1 MTLLMKT
8 VILLLL
14 INFIEN
20 FFTDIKNLA
29 RHHKIIKW
37 NRFDLKYV
45 N

>member
-1 MTLLMKT
+1 MTLLIKT

-20 FFTDIKNLA
+20 SFTDIKNLA
-29 RHHKIIKW
+29 RHHKTIKW
-37 NRFDLKYV
+37 NSSDLKYV